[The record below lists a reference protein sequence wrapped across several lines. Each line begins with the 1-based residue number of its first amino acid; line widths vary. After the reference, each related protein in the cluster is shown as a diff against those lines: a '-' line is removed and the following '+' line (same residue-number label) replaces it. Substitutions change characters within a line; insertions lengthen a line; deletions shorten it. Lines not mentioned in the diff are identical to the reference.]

1 MHGLPLQDLLPRLLV
16 VVVVDFN
23 DVAHIRSCEVVVTP
37 APPAAQVCDQHQH
50 QKDKELAAGNQLF
63 LQTIRVL

>member
-23 DVAHIRSCEVVVTP
+23 DVAHVWSREVVGAP

-50 QKDKELAAGNQLF
+50 HRDKELEEGNQPSE
-63 LQTIRVL
+63 